1 MPGAEEKKISRWV
14 IQGFHSQSV
23 GKIAAAAPFLI
34 RSNHSP
40 LSLTIIDRH
49 SYTLTTQPPRSATSS
64 HLNHLLTR

>member
-34 RSNHSP
+34 RSDHSP
-40 LSLTIIDRH
+40 LSLTHHRSSLIHTHH
-49 SYTLTTQPPRSATSS
+49 STTSIS
-64 HLNHLLTR
+64 HFISP